1 MNSNFEPI
9 GVLDIGSYQL
19 KFIIFKIYNSKFEIL
34 SKSISY
40 TSGIKKGSI
49 SDLGQLSESIKNII
63 GKAEEDIKIKIK
75 NIYVCPSPSN
85 SSFVNFCQSKNIG
98 GYEVDHE
105 KDIQFLINSGVA
117 LFKDQNKNCNI
128 LHLFNLNSKIDKD
141 VVCENP
147 TGMIADTLE
156 NEMNIIYSKTNIIKN
171 FEKVIFKTY
180 LKSEKIIY
188 APYALALLSYTDN
201 PLADMSMTIDFGHDK
216 TSVSIFR
223 NDSFVYASSIP
234 VGSWHITNDIS
245 KSLNLSF
252 EISENLKK
260 DHSSCLIV
268 NSDKIQEFVETEE
281 SGFKSYKKISNNIL
295 NRVVNARVEEIIDLI
310 NQDLIFLRSKNVNFN
325 KISVTGEGSKIDGFQ
340 TILKEKLHC
349 KSLSIEKFQ
358 PKIKKNIPDN
368 FDVCISVINLIINRY
383 PKEIPFFSKKKEGFF
398 EKIYSFLN

>member
-19 KFIIFKIYNSKFEIL
+19 KFIIFKIHNFKFEIL

-40 TSGIKKGSI
+40 TKGIKKGSI
-49 SDLGQLSESIKNII
+49 SDLSQLSESIKNII

-117 LFKDQNKNCNI
+117 LFKDQNRNYNI

-141 VVCENP
+141 VACENP

-156 NEMNIIYSKTNIIKN
+156 NEINIIYSKTNTIKN
-171 FEKVIFKTY
+171 FEKVISKTY

-201 PLADMSMTIDFGHDK
+201 PLADMSMTIDVGHEK

-223 NDSFVYASSIP
+223 NDRFVYASSIP
-234 VGSWHITNDIS
+234 MGSWHITNDIS
-245 KSLNLSF
+245 KALNLSF

-310 NQDLIFLRSKNVNFN
+310 NKDLIFLRSKNIKFN
-325 KISVTGEGSKIDGFQ
+325 KILITGEGSKINGFQ
-340 TILKEKLHC
+340 TVLKEKLHC

-358 PKIKKNIPDN
+358 PKIKKDILDN
-368 FDVCISVINLIINRY
+368 FDVCISVINLIINPY

>member
-1 MNSNFEPI
+1 MSSNFEPI
-9 GVLDIGSYQL
+9 GILDIGSYQL
-19 KFIIFKIYNSKFEIL
+19 KFIIFKIQNSKFEIL
-34 SKSISY
+34 SKSTSY
-40 TSGIKKGSI
+40 TNGIKKGSI
-49 SDLGQLSESIKNII
+49 SDLSQLSEAIKNII
-63 GKAEEDIKIKIK
+63 GKAEEDTEIKIK
-75 NIYVCPSPSN
+75 NIYVCPSPAN

-105 KDIQFLINSGVA
+105 KDMQFLINSGVA

-156 NEMNIIYSKTNIIKN
+156 NEMNIIYSKTNTIKN
-171 FEKVIFKTY
+171 FEKVISKTY

-201 PLADMSMTIDFGHDK
+201 PLADMSMTIDFGHEK

-223 NDSFVYASSIP
+223 NDSFVYSSSIP

-245 KSLNLSF
+245 KALNLNF
-252 EISENLKK
+252 EISDNLKK

-268 NSDKIQEFVETEE
+268 NSDKIQEFIETEE

-325 KISVTGEGSKIDGFQ
+325 KILVTGEGSKIDGFK

-358 PKIKKNIPDN
+358 PKIKKDIPDN

>member
-19 KFIIFKIYNSKFEIL
+19 KFIIFKIHNFKFEIL
-34 SKSISY
+34 SKSIAF
-40 TSGIKKGSI
+40 TRGIKKGSI
-49 SDLGQLSESIKNII
+49 SDLSQLSESIKSII

-117 LFKDQNKNCNI
+117 LFKDQNRNCNI
-128 LHLFNLNSKIDKD
+128 LHLFNLNSKIDKN
-141 VVCENP
+141 VACENP

-156 NEMNIIYSKTNIIKN
+156 NEMNIIYSKTNTIKN
-171 FEKVIFKTY
+171 FEKVISKTY

-188 APYALALLSYTDN
+188 APYALALLSYIDN
-201 PLADMSMTIDFGHDK
+201 PLADMSMTIDFGHEK

-245 KSLNLSF
+245 KALNLSF

-281 SGFKSYKKISNNIL
+281 FGFKSYKKISNNIL

-310 NQDLIFLRSKNVNFN
+310 NKDLIFLRSKNINFN
-325 KISVTGEGSKIDGFQ
+325 KILITGEGSKINGFQ

-358 PKIKKNIPDN
+358 PKIKKDISDS
-368 FDVCISVINLIINRY
+368 FDVCISVVNLIINPY
-383 PKEIPFFSKKKEGFF
+383 SKEIPFFSKKKEGFF

>member
-1 MNSNFEPI
+1 MNNNFDPI

-19 KFIIFKIYNSKFEIL
+19 KFIIFKIQNSKFEIL

-40 TSGIKKGSI
+40 TNGIKKGSI
-49 SDLGQLSESIKNII
+49 SDLNKLSESIKNII

-75 NIYVCPSPSN
+75 NIYVCPSPLN

-156 NEMNIIYSKTNIIKN
+156 NEMSIIYSKTNTIKN
-171 FEKVIFKTY
+171 FEKVISKTY

-201 PLADMSMTIDFGHDK
+201 PLADMSMTIDFGHEK

-223 NDSFVYASSIP
+223 NDSFIYSFSIP

-245 KSLNLSF
+245 KALNLSF

-268 NSDKIQEFVETEE
+268 NSDKIQEFIETEE

-295 NRVVNARVEEIIDLI
+295 NRVVNARVEEIIDFI
-310 NQDLIFLRSKNVNFN
+310 NKDLIFLRSKNINFN
-325 KISVTGEGSKIDGFQ
+325 KILITGEGSKINGFQ
-340 TILKEKLHC
+340 AILKEKLHC

-358 PKIKKNIPDN
+358 PKIKKDILDN
-368 FDVCISVINLIINRY
+368 FDVCISVINLIINPY
-383 PKEIPFFSKKKEGFF
+383 SKEIPFFSKKKEGFF

>member
-19 KFIIFKIYNSKFEIL
+19 KFIIFKIHNFKFEIL
-34 SKSISY
+34 SKSIAF
-40 TSGIKKGSI
+40 TRGIKKGSI
-49 SDLGQLSESIKNII
+49 SDLSQLSESIKSII

-117 LFKDQNKNCNI
+117 LFKDQNRNCNI
-128 LHLFNLNSKIDKD
+128 LHLFNLNSKIDKN
-141 VVCENP
+141 VACENP

-156 NEMNIIYSKTNIIKN
+156 NEMNIIYSKTNTIKN
-171 FEKVIFKTY
+171 FEKVISKTY

-188 APYALALLSYTDN
+188 APYALALLSYRDN
-201 PLADMSMTIDFGHDK
+201 PLADMSMTMDFGHEK

-245 KSLNLSF
+245 KALNLSF

-281 SGFKSYKKISNNIL
+281 FGFKSYKKISNNIL

-310 NQDLIFLRSKNVNFN
+310 NKDLIFLRSKNINFN
-325 KISVTGEGSKIDGFQ
+325 KILITGEGSKINGFQ
-340 TILKEKLHC
+340 TVLKEKLHC

-358 PKIKKNIPDN
+358 PKIKKDISDS
-368 FDVCISVINLIINRY
+368 FDVCISVVNLIINPY
-383 PKEIPFFSKKKEGFF
+383 SKEIPFFSKKKEGFF

>member
-1 MNSNFEPI
+1 MNNNLEPI

-19 KFIIFKIYNSKFEIL
+19 KFIIFKIQNSKFEIL

-40 TSGIKKGSI
+40 TKGIKKGSI
-49 SDLGQLSESIKNII
+49 SDLNQLSESIKNLI
-63 GKAEEDIKIKIK
+63 GKAEEESKIKIK
-75 NIYVCPSPSN
+75 NIYICPSPSN

-105 KDIQFLINSGVA
+105 KDMQFLINSGVT
-117 LFKDQNKNCNI
+117 LFKDKHKNCNI

-141 VVCENP
+141 IVCENP

-171 FEKVIFKTY
+171 FEKVIFKSY

-188 APYALALLSYTDN
+188 APYVLALLSYADN
-201 PLADMSMTIDFGHDK
+201 PLADMCMTIDFGHEK
-216 TSVSIFR
+216 TSISIFM
-223 NDSFVYASSIP
+223 NDSFIYSSSIP

-245 KSLNLSF
+245 KALNLNF

-268 NSDKIQEFVETEE
+268 SSDKIQEFVETEE

-325 KISVTGEGSKIDGFQ
+325 KILVTGEGSKIEGFQ
-340 TILKEKLHC
+340 SILRKKLHC

-358 PKIKKNIPDN
+358 PKIKKDILDN
-368 FDVCISVINLIINRY
+368 FDVCISVINLIINPY
-383 PKEIPFFSKKKEGFF
+383 SKEIPFFSKKKEGFF

>member
-19 KFIIFKIYNSKFEIL
+19 KFIIFKIQNSKFEIL
-34 SKSISY
+34 SKSIAY
-40 TSGIKKGSI
+40 TNGIKKGSI
-49 SDLGQLSESIKNII
+49 SDLSQLSESIKNLI
-63 GKAEEDIKIKIK
+63 GKAEEESKIKIK
-75 NIYVCPSPSN
+75 NIYICPSPSN

-98 GYEVDHE
+98 GYEVDHV
-105 KDIQFLINSGVA
+105 KDMQFLINSGVT
-117 LFKDQNKNCNI
+117 LFKDKNKNCNI

-141 VVCENP
+141 IVCENP

-156 NEMNIIYSKTNIIKN
+156 NEMNVIYSKTNIIKN
-171 FEKVIFKTY
+171 FEKVISKSY

-188 APYALALLSYTDN
+188 APYVLALLSYADN
-201 PLADMSMTIDFGHDK
+201 PLADMSMTIDFGHEK
-216 TSVSIFR
+216 TSLSIFR
-223 NDSFVYASSIP
+223 NDSFIYSSSIP

-245 KSLNLSF
+245 KALNLNF

-325 KISVTGEGSKIDGFQ
+325 KILVTGEGSKIDGFQ
-340 TILKEKLHC
+340 SILKKKLHC

-358 PKIKKNIPDN
+358 PKIKKDILDN
-368 FDVCISVINLIINRY
+368 FDVCISVMNLIINPY
-383 PKEIPFFSKKKEGFF
+383 SKEIPFFSKKKEGFF

>member
-19 KFIIFKIYNSKFEIL
+19 KFIIFKIHNSKFEIL

-156 NEMNIIYSKTNIIKN
+156 NEMNIIYSKTNTIKN
-171 FEKVIFKTY
+171 FEKVISKTY

>member
-75 NIYVCPSPSN
+75 NIYICPSPSN

-156 NEMNIIYSKTNIIKN
+156 NEMNIIYSKTNTIKN
-171 FEKVIFKTY
+171 FEKVISKTY

-295 NRVVNARVEEIIDLI
+295 NRVVNARVEEIIDFI
-310 NQDLIFLRSKNVNFN
+310 NKDLIFLRSKNINFN
-325 KISVTGEGSKIDGFQ
+325 KILITGEGSKINGFQ
-340 TILKEKLHC
+340 NVLKEKLHC

>member
-19 KFIIFKIYNSKFEIL
+19 KFIIFKIHNFKFEIL
-34 SKSISY
+34 SKSIAF
-40 TSGIKKGSI
+40 TRGIKKGSI
-49 SDLGQLSESIKNII
+49 SDLSQLSESIKSII

-117 LFKDQNKNCNI
+117 LFKDQNRNCNI
-128 LHLFNLNSKIDKD
+128 LHLFNLNSKIDKN
-141 VVCENP
+141 VACENP

-156 NEMNIIYSKTNIIKN
+156 NEMNIIYSKTNTIKN
-171 FEKVIFKTY
+171 FEKVISKTY

-188 APYALALLSYTDN
+188 APYALALLSYRDN
-201 PLADMSMTIDFGHDK
+201 PLADMSMTMDFGHEK

-245 KSLNLSF
+245 KALNLSF

-281 SGFKSYKKISNNIL
+281 FGFKSYKKISNNIL

-310 NQDLIFLRSKNVNFN
+310 NKDLIFLRSKNINFN
-325 KISVTGEGSKIDGFQ
+325 KILITGEGSKINGFQ

-358 PKIKKNIPDN
+358 PKIKKDISDS
-368 FDVCISVINLIINRY
+368 FDVCISVVNLIINPY
-383 PKEIPFFSKKKEGFF
+383 SKEIPFFSKKKEGFF

>member
-1 MNSNFEPI
+1 MNNNLEPI

-19 KFIIFKIYNSKFEIL
+19 KFIIFKIQNSKFEIL

-40 TSGIKKGSI
+40 TKGIKKGSI
-49 SDLGQLSESIKNII
+49 SDLNQLSESIKNLI
-63 GKAEEDIKIKIK
+63 GKAEEESKIKIK
-75 NIYVCPSPSN
+75 NIYICPSPSN

-105 KDIQFLINSGVA
+105 KDMQFLINSGVA

-141 VVCENP
+141 IVCENP

-156 NEMNIIYSKTNIIKN
+156 NEMNVIYSKTNIIKN
-171 FEKVIFKTY
+171 FEKVISKSY

-188 APYALALLSYTDN
+188 APYVLALLSYADN
-201 PLADMSMTIDFGHDK
+201 PLADMSMTIDFGHEK
-216 TSVSIFR
+216 TSLSIFR
-223 NDSFVYASSIP
+223 NDSFIYSSSIP

-245 KSLNLSF
+245 KALNLSF

-310 NQDLIFLRSKNVNFN
+310 NKDLIFLRSKNVNFN
-325 KISVTGEGSKIDGFQ
+325 KILVTGEGSKINGFQ

-358 PKIKKNIPDN
+358 PKIKKDILDN
-368 FDVCISVINLIINRY
+368 FDVCISVINLIINPY
-383 PKEIPFFSKKKEGFF
+383 SKEIPFFSKKKEGFF

>member
-19 KFIIFKIYNSKFEIL
+19 KFIIFKIHNFKFEIL
-34 SKSISY
+34 SKSIAF
-40 TSGIKKGSI
+40 TRGIKKGSI
-49 SDLGQLSESIKNII
+49 SDLSQLSESIKSII

-117 LFKDQNKNCNI
+117 LFKDQNRNYTI

-141 VVCENP
+141 VACENP

-156 NEMNIIYSKTNIIKN
+156 NEMNIIYSKTNTIKN
-171 FEKVIFKTY
+171 FEKVISKTY

-188 APYALALLSYTDN
+188 APYALALLSYMDN
-201 PLADMSMTIDFGHDK
+201 PLADMSMTIDFGHEK

-245 KSLNLSF
+245 KALNLSF

-281 SGFKSYKKISNNIL
+281 FGFKSYKKISNNIL

-310 NQDLIFLRSKNVNFN
+310 NKDLIFLRSKNINFN
-325 KISVTGEGSKIDGFQ
+325 KILITGEGSKINGFQ
-340 TILKEKLHC
+340 TILKEKLHY

-358 PKIKKNIPDN
+358 PKIKKDILDN
-368 FDVCISVINLIINRY
+368 FDVCISVINLIMNPY
-383 PKEIPFFSKKKEGFF
+383 SKEIPFFSKKKEGFF

>member
-19 KFIIFKIYNSKFEIL
+19 KFIIFKIHNFKFEIL

-40 TSGIKKGSI
+40 TNGIKKGSI

-63 GKAEEDIKIKIK
+63 GKAEEDIKVKIK

-156 NEMNIIYSKTNIIKN
+156 NEMSIIYSKTNTIKN
-171 FEKVIFKTY
+171 FEKVISKTY

-201 PLADMSMTIDFGHDK
+201 PLADMSMTIDFGHEK

-223 NDSFVYASSIP
+223 NDSFVYSSSIP

-245 KSLNLSF
+245 KALNLSF

-310 NQDLIFLRSKNVNFN
+310 NKDLIFLRSKNINFN
-325 KISVTGEGSKIDGFQ
+325 KILITGEGSKIDGFQ
-340 TILKEKLHC
+340 TVLKEKLCC

-358 PKIKKNIPDN
+358 PKIKKDILDN
-368 FDVCISVINLIINRY
+368 FDVCISVINLIINPY
-383 PKEIPFFSKKKEGFF
+383 SKEIPFFSKKKEGFF

>member
-1 MNSNFEPI
+1 MNNNFDPI

-19 KFIIFKIYNSKFEIL
+19 KFIIFKIQNSKFEIL

-40 TSGIKKGSI
+40 TNGIKKGSI
-49 SDLGQLSESIKNII
+49 SDLNKLSESIKNII
-63 GKAEEDIKIKIK
+63 GKAEEGAKIKIK
-75 NIYVCPSPSN
+75 NIYICPSPTN

-105 KDIQFLINSGVA
+105 KDMQFLINSGVT

-141 VVCENP
+141 VECENP
-147 TGMIADTLE
+147 TGMIADTLQ
-156 NEMNIIYSKTNIIKN
+156 NEMNVIYSKTNTVKN
-171 FEKVIFKTY
+171 FEKVISKSY

-188 APYALALLSYTDN
+188 TPYVLALLSYTDN
-201 PLADMSMTIDFGHDK
+201 PLADMSMIIDLGHEK
-216 TSVSIFR
+216 TSIGIFR
-223 NDSFVYASSIP
+223 NDSFIYASSIP
-234 VGSWHITNDIS
+234 IGSWHITNDIS
-245 KSLNLSF
+245 KALNLSF

-260 DHSSCLIV
+260 DHSSCLIA
-268 NSDKIQEFVETEE
+268 NSDKMQEFVEMEE

-310 NQDLIFLRSKNVNFN
+310 NQDLIFLKSKNLNFN
-325 KISVTGEGSKIDGFQ
+325 KISFTGEGCKVNGFQ
-340 TILKEKLHC
+340 AILKEKLHQ

-358 PKIKKNIPDN
+358 PKIKKDIPDN

-383 PKEIPFFSKKKEGFF
+383 PKEIPFFSKKKIGFF

>member
-19 KFIIFKIYNSKFEIL
+19 KFIIFKIHNSKFEIL

-40 TSGIKKGSI
+40 TSGIKKGLI

-156 NEMNIIYSKTNIIKN
+156 NEMNIIYSKTNTIKN

-325 KISVTGEGSKIDGFQ
+325 KILVTGEGSKIDGFQ

-368 FDVCISVINLIINRY
+368 FDVCISAINLIINRY
-383 PKEIPFFSKKKEGFF
+383 PKEIPFFSKKKSFF

>member
-19 KFIIFKIYNSKFEIL
+19 KFIIFKIHNFKFEIL
-34 SKSISY
+34 SKSISF
-40 TSGIKKGSI
+40 TKGIKKGSI
-49 SDLGQLSESIKNII
+49 SDLSQLSESIKSII

-117 LFKDQNKNCNI
+117 LFKDQNRNYNI

-141 VVCENP
+141 VACENP

-156 NEMNIIYSKTNIIKN
+156 NEMNIIYSKTNTIKN
-171 FEKVIFKTY
+171 FEKVISKTY
-180 LKSEKIIY
+180 LKSERIIY
-188 APYALALLSYTDN
+188 APYALALLSYIDN
-201 PLADMSMTIDFGHDK
+201 PLADMSMTIDFGHEK

-245 KSLNLSF
+245 KALNLSF

-268 NSDKIQEFVETEE
+268 NSDKIQEFVEMEE
-281 SGFKSYKKISNNIL
+281 SGFRSYKKISNNIL

-310 NQDLIFLRSKNVNFN
+310 NKDLIFLKSKNINFN
-325 KISVTGEGSKIDGFQ
+325 KILITGEGSKINGFQ
-340 TILKEKLHC
+340 TVLKEKLHC

-358 PKIKKNIPDN
+358 PKIKKDILDN
-368 FDVCISVINLIINRY
+368 FDVCISVINLIMNPY
-383 PKEIPFFSKKKEGFF
+383 SKEIPFFSKKKEGFF

>member
-1 MNSNFEPI
+1 MNSNFEII

-19 KFIIFKIYNSKFEIL
+19 KFIIFKIHNFKFEIL

-40 TSGIKKGSI
+40 TNGIKKGSI
-49 SDLGQLSESIKNII
+49 SDLSQLSESIKSII

-117 LFKDQNKNCNI
+117 LFKDQNRNYTI

-141 VVCENP
+141 IVCENP

-156 NEMNIIYSKTNIIKN
+156 NEMNILYSKTNTVKN
-171 FEKVIFKTY
+171 FEKVISKSY

-188 APYALALLSYTDN
+188 SPYVLALLSYADS
-201 PLADMSMTIDFGHDK
+201 PLADMSMTIDVGHEK

-223 NDSFVYASSIP
+223 NDGFVYASSIP
-234 VGSWHITNDIS
+234 IGSWHITNDIS
-245 KSLNLSF
+245 KALNLSF

-268 NSDKIQEFVETEE
+268 NSDKIQEFIETEE

-295 NRVVNARVEEIIDLI
+295 NRVVNARVEEIIDFI
-310 NQDLIFLRSKNVNFN
+310 NKDLIFLRSKNIKFN
-325 KISVTGEGSKIDGFQ
+325 KILITGEGSKINGFQ
-340 TILKEKLHC
+340 TVLKEKLHC

-358 PKIKKNIPDN
+358 PKIKKDILDN
-368 FDVCISVINLIINRY
+368 FDVCISVINLIMNPY
-383 PKEIPFFSKKKEGFF
+383 SKEIPFFSKKKEGFF

>member
-1 MNSNFEPI
+1 MNNNFEPI

-19 KFIIFKIYNSKFEIL
+19 KFIIFKIQNSKFEIL

-40 TSGIKKGSI
+40 TNGIKKGSI
-49 SDLGQLSESIKNII
+49 SDLSQLSESIKNII
-63 GKAEEDIKIKIK
+63 GKAEEDTKIKIK
-75 NIYVCPSPSN
+75 NIYVCPSSAN

-105 KDIQFLINSGVA
+105 KDMQFLINSGVV
-117 LFKDQNKNCNI
+117 LFKNQNKNCNI

-141 VVCENP
+141 IVCENP
-147 TGMIADTLE
+147 AGMIADTLE
-156 NEMNIIYSKTNIIKN
+156 NEMNVIYSKTNTIRN
-171 FEKVIFKTY
+171 FEKVISKSY

-188 APYALALLSYTDN
+188 SPYVLALLSYADN
-201 PLADMSMTIDFGHDK
+201 PLADMSMTIDFGHEK

-223 NDSFVYASSIP
+223 NDNFIYASSIP

-245 KSLNLSF
+245 KALNLSF

-268 NSDKIQEFVETEE
+268 DNNKMQEFVETEE

-295 NRVVNARVEEIIDLI
+295 NKVVNARIEEIIDLI
-310 NQDLIFLRSKNVNFN
+310 NQDLTFLRSKNLNFN
-325 KISVTGEGSKIDGFQ
+325 KILVTGEGSKIDGFQ
-340 TILKEKLHC
+340 NILKEKLHY
-349 KSLSIEKFQ
+349 KSLSIEKFH
-358 PKIKKNIPDN
+358 PKIKNNIPDN
-368 FDVCISVINLIINRY
+368 FDVCISVINLIINPY
-383 PKEIPFFSKKKEGFF
+383 NKEIPFFSKKKVSFF

>member
-1 MNSNFEPI
+1 MSSNFEPI
-9 GVLDIGSYQL
+9 GILDIGSYQL
-19 KFIIFKIYNSKFEIL
+19 KFIIFKIQNSKFEIL
-34 SKSISY
+34 SKSTSY
-40 TSGIKKGSI
+40 TNGIKKGSI
-49 SDLGQLSESIKNII
+49 SDLSQLSEAIKNII
-63 GKAEEDIKIKIK
+63 GKAEEDTEIKIK
-75 NIYVCPSPSN
+75 NIYVCPSPAN

-105 KDIQFLINSGVA
+105 KDMQFLINSGVA

-128 LHLFNLNSKIDKD
+128 LHLFNLNSKIDKGI
-141 VVCENP
+141 VCENP

-156 NEMNIIYSKTNIIKN
+156 NEMNVIYSKINTVKN
-171 FEKVIFKTY
+171 FEKVISKSY
-180 LKSEKIIY
+180 LKSEKIVY
-188 APYALALLSYTDN
+188 APYVLALLSYADN
-201 PLADMSMTIDFGHDK
+201 PLADMSMTIDFGHEK

-223 NDSFVYASSIP
+223 NDSFIYSSSIP

-245 KSLNLSF
+245 KALNLNF
-252 EISENLKK
+252 EISDNLKK

-268 NSDKIQEFVETEE
+268 NSDKIQEFIETEE

-325 KISVTGEGSKIDGFQ
+325 KILVTGEGSKIDGFK

-358 PKIKKNIPDN
+358 PKIKKDIPDN
-368 FDVCISVINLIINRY
+368 FDVCISVINLIINPY
-383 PKEIPFFSKKKEGFF
+383 PKEIPFFSKKKGV
-398 EKIYSFLN
+398 FLKKYIHF

>member
-1 MNSNFEPI
+1 MISNFEPI

-19 KFIIFKIYNSKFEIL
+19 KFIIFKIHNFKFEIL
-34 SKSISY
+34 SKSISF
-40 TSGIKKGSI
+40 TKGIKKGSI
-49 SDLGQLSESIKNII
+49 SDLSQLSESIKSII

-117 LFKDQNKNCNI
+117 IFKDQNRNCNI

-141 VVCENP
+141 VACENP

-156 NEMNIIYSKTNIIKN
+156 NEMNIIYSKTNTIKN
-171 FEKVIFKTY
+171 FEKVISKTY

-188 APYALALLSYTDN
+188 APYALALLSYIDN
-201 PLADMSMTIDFGHDK
+201 PLADMSMTIDFGHEK

-245 KSLNLSF
+245 KALNLSF

-268 NSDKIQEFVETEE
+268 NSDKIQEFVEMEE
-281 SGFKSYKKISNNIL
+281 SGFRSYKKISNNIL

-310 NQDLIFLRSKNVNFN
+310 NKDLIFLRSKNINFN
-325 KISVTGEGSKIDGFQ
+325 KILITGEGSKINGFQ
-340 TILKEKLHC
+340 TVLKEKLHC

-358 PKIKKNIPDN
+358 PKIKKDILDN
-368 FDVCISVINLIINRY
+368 FDVCISVINLIMNAY
-383 PKEIPFFSKKKEGFF
+383 SKEILFFSKKKEGFF

>member
-19 KFIIFKIYNSKFEIL
+19 KFIIFKIHNFKFEIL

-40 TSGIKKGSI
+40 TKGIKKGSI
-49 SDLGQLSESIKNII
+49 SDLSQLSESIKIII
-63 GKAEEDIKIKIK
+63 GKAEEDTKIKIK
-75 NIYVCPSPSN
+75 NTYVCPSPLN

-117 LFKDQNKNCNI
+117 LFKDQNRNYNI

-156 NEMNIIYSKTNIIKN
+156 NEMNIIYSKTNTIKN
-171 FEKVIFKTY
+171 FEKVISKTY
-180 LKSEKIIY
+180 LKSEKIIF
-188 APYALALLSYTDN
+188 APYALALSSYTDN
-201 PLADMSMTIDFGHDK
+201 PLADMSMTIDFGHEK

-245 KSLNLSF
+245 KALNLSF

-268 NSDKIQEFVETEE
+268 NSDKIQEFVEMEE
-281 SGFKSYKKISNNIL
+281 SGFRSYKKISNNIL

-310 NQDLIFLRSKNVNFN
+310 NKDLIFLKSKNINFN
-325 KISVTGEGSKIDGFQ
+325 KILITGEGSKINGFQ
-340 TILKEKLHC
+340 TILREKLHY

-358 PKIKKNIPDN
+358 PKIKKDILDN
-368 FDVCISVINLIINRY
+368 FDVCISVINLIMNPY
-383 PKEIPFFSKKKEGFF
+383 SKEIPFFSKKKEGFF

>member
-1 MNSNFEPI
+1 MNSNFELI

-19 KFIIFKIYNSKFEIL
+19 KFIIFKIHNFKFEIL

-40 TSGIKKGSI
+40 TNGVKKGSI
-49 SDLGQLSESIKNII
+49 SDLSQLSESIKKII

-75 NIYVCPSPSN
+75 NIYVCPSHSN

-141 VVCENP
+141 IVCENP

-171 FEKVIFKTY
+171 FEKVIFKSY

-188 APYALALLSYTDN
+188 APYVLALLSYADN
-201 PLADMSMTIDFGHDK
+201 PLADMCMTIDFGHEK
-216 TSVSIFR
+216 TSISIFM
-223 NDSFVYASSIP
+223 NDSFIYSSSIP

-245 KSLNLSF
+245 KALNLNF

-268 NSDKIQEFVETEE
+268 SSDKIQEFVETEE

-310 NQDLIFLRSKNVNFN
+310 NIDLLFLRSKNINFN
-325 KISVTGEGSKIDGFQ
+325 KILITGEGSKINGFP
-340 TILKEKLHC
+340 TVLKEKLHC

-358 PKIKKNIPDN
+358 PKIKKDILDN
-368 FDVCISVINLIINRY
+368 FDVCISVINLIINPY
-383 PKEIPFFSKKKEGFF
+383 PKEIPFFSKKKESFF

>member
-1 MNSNFEPI
+1 MNNNFDPI

-19 KFIIFKIYNSKFEIL
+19 KFIIFKIQNSKFEIL
-34 SKSISY
+34 SKSISNS
-40 TSGIKKGSI
+40 SGIKKGSI
-49 SDLGQLSESIKNII
+49 SDLSQLSESIKNLI
-63 GKAEEDIKIKIK
+63 GKAEEDTKIKIK
-75 NIYVCPSPSN
+75 SIYICPSPSN
-85 SSFVNFCQSKNIG
+85 CFFVNFCQSKNIG
-98 GYEVDHE
+98 GYEVNHE
-105 KDIQFLINSGVA
+105 KDMQFLINSGVA

-141 VVCENP
+141 IVCENP

-156 NEMNIIYSKTNIIKN
+156 NEMNVIYSKTNTIKN
-171 FEKVIFKTY
+171 FEKVISKSY

-188 APYALALLSYTDN
+188 APYVLSLLSYADN
-201 PLADMSMTIDFGHDK
+201 PLADMSMTIDFGHEK

-223 NDSFVYASSIP
+223 NDSFIYASSIP

-245 KSLNLSF
+245 KALNLSF

-260 DHSSCLIV
+260 DHSSCVIV

-310 NQDLIFLRSKNVNFN
+310 NKDLTFLRSKNVNFN
-325 KISVTGEGSKIDGFQ
+325 KILVTGEGSKIDGFQ
-340 TILKEKLHC
+340 TILKEKLNC
-349 KSLSIEKFQ
+349 KSLSIEKFH
-358 PKIKKNIPDN
+358 PKIKEGISDN
-368 FDVCISVINLIINRY
+368 FDVCISVINLIINPY
-383 PKEIPFFSKKKEGFF
+383 PKEIPFFSKKKKSFF

>member
-1 MNSNFEPI
+1 VNNNFDPI

-19 KFIIFKIYNSKFEIL
+19 KFIIFKIQNSKFEIL
-34 SKSISY
+34 SKSISR
-40 TSGIKKGSI
+40 TNGIRKGSI
-49 SDLGQLSESIKNII
+49 SDLNKLSESIKNLI
-63 GKAEEDIKIKIK
+63 GKAEEDTKIKIK
-75 NIYVCPSPSN
+75 SIYICPSPSN

-98 GYEVDHE
+98 GYEVEHE
-105 KDIQFLINSGVA
+105 KDLQFLINSGVA

-128 LHLFNLNSKIDKD
+128 LHLFNLNTKIDKD
-141 VVCENP
+141 IVCENP

-156 NEMNIIYSKTNIIKN
+156 NEMNVIYCKTNTIKN
-171 FEKVIFKTY
+171 FEKVISKSY
-180 LKSEKIIY
+180 LKFEKIIY
-188 APYALALLSYTDN
+188 APYVLALLSYADN
-201 PLADMSMTIDFGHDK
+201 PLADMSMTIDFGHEK

-223 NDSFVYASSIP
+223 NDSFIYASSIP

-245 KSLNLSF
+245 KALNLSF

-260 DHSSCLIV
+260 DHSTCLIV
-268 NSDKIQEFVETEE
+268 NSDKIQEFVETED
-281 SGFKSYKKISNNIL
+281 SGFRAYKKISNNIL

-325 KISVTGEGSKIDGFQ
+325 KILVTGEGSKINGFQ

-358 PKIKKNIPDN
+358 PKIKKDISDN
-368 FDVCISVINLIINRY
+368 FDVCISAINLIINPH
-383 PKEIPFFSKKKEGFF
+383 PKEIPFFSRKKEGFF